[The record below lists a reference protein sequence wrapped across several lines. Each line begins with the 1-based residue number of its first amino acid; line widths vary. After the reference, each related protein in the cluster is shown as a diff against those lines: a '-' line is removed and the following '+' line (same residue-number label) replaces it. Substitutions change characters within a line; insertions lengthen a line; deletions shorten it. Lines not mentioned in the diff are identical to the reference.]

1 MAYSKQT
8 KELVLNLISSGYSLS
23 EISKEYKID
32 VSTLSRWKGKE
43 DKQGR
48 LTAQNLKAQIAEL
61 SKGKSSDSKAKQIAM
76 LSASLSRLEG
86 QKAKEAKVKNKKK
99 PTTIMNADYESYGR
113 GRALR
118 LSKRFYQ

>member
-48 LTAQNLKAQIAEL
+48 LTA
-61 SKGKSSDSKAKQIAM
+61 
-76 LSASLSRLEG
+76 
-86 QKAKEAKVKNKKK
+86 
-99 PTTIMNADYESYGR
+99 
-113 GRALR
+113 
-118 LSKRFYQ
+118 

>member
-86 QKAKEAKVKNKKK
+86 QKAKEAKVKIRKSI
-99 PTTIMNADYESYGR
+99 PP
-113 GRALR
+113 
-118 LSKRFYQ
+118 

>member
-48 LTAQNLKAQIAEL
+48 LTSQNLKAQIAEL
-61 SKGKSSDSKAKQIAM
+61 GKGK
-76 LSASLSRLEG
+76 
-86 QKAKEAKVKNKKK
+86 
-99 PTTIMNADYESYGR
+99 R
-113 GRALR
+113 G
-118 LSKRFYQ
+118 